1 MTAPK
6 GTDAYTTKESKASEE
21 LHTLW
26 VSEVVSEFDNLKI
39 EKSITVESVIGK
51 RPEYA
56 LKKKW

>member
-6 GTDAYTTKESKASEE
+6 GTDASTTKESKASEE

-26 VSEVVSEFDNLKI
+26 VSEVASEFDNLNI

-51 RPEYA
+51 RP
-56 LKKKW
+56 